1 MHEELIHQ
9 LQNNWAKLGDLDRA
23 KAVKTIHRSG
33 MSIRNIATQ
42 LNCSDALLRH
52 LLIALDAPIEDRV
65 LAREGKISTNELVRR
80 AKAAGLR
87 HEAQHHEE
95 VALDRER
102 AARQAAKKIMNWLAG
117 NSLGARSCERVI
129 EDVRWEYALR
139 DSRKDL
145 PPSPKNLEIALPDL
159 IDRCRPE
166 FPRGDNADDLNW
178 YRDWL
183 CRWIYY
189 AFPVPYIRD
198 TALDIALEMV
208 WHM

>member
-52 LLIALDAPIEDRV
+52 LLIALEAPIEDRV

-80 AKAAGLR
+80 AKAAGR
-87 HEAQHHEE
+87 EREAQHREE
-95 VALDRER
+95 VALERER
-102 AARQAAKKIMNWLAG
+102 AARQAANKIKNWLAG
-117 NSLGARSCERVI
+117 HSLHAPSCERVI
-129 EDVRWEYALR
+129 EDVRWDYALH

-159 IDRCRPE
+159 IDRCRPV
-166 FPRGDNADDLNW
+166 FPRGDNAEDLNW

-183 CRWIYY
+183 CRWTYY
-189 AFPVPYIRD
+189 AFPDPYIRD

-208 WHM
+208 WRR